1 MQWQAVALAHWHFHT
16 RVKPA
21 QIEKAKRRRN
31 RMRGVGRHARNLSV
45 IEEEALTRAL
55 GAVGECGTAE
65 AEDNEDELNSSDSF
79 DESPPVGA
87 GASSEEFPAR
97 YHLTFEGPALH
108 GSSSSVNDRHFAS
121 MSGELVP
128 HMPVAELA
136 IFANVEYMSNWALQ
150 TASTDRQGF
159 ALALLH
165 SSLHYL
171 DKVRCQL
178 CPIEPNGCVLSKSVF
193 IRVCVWARL
202 PRSDRLLWKQL
213 SRTRR
218 RRLQVVVAQAHIWM
232 MVIAKR

>member
-1 MQWQAVALAHWHFHT
+1 MQRQAVALAHWHFHT

-31 RMRGVGRHARNLSV
+31 RMRGGAGRHARNLSV
-45 IEEEALTRAL
+45 IEEEALTSAL
-55 GAVGECGTAE
+55 GAVGDYGGAGGP
-65 AEDNEDELNSSDSF
+65 EDAEDELLSSDSF
-79 DESPPVGA
+79 DDLPIGGNSGSGGGGV
-87 GASSEEFPAR
+87 SSEEYPAR

-108 GSSSSVNDRHFAS
+108 GSSSSVNERHFAS

-128 HMPVAELA
+128 HMPVAELS
-136 IFANVEYMSNWALQ
+136 IFANAEYMSNWAVE

-178 CPIEPNGCVLSKSVF
+178 CPCERASETHGT
-193 IRVCVWARL
+193 RL
-202 PRSDRLLWKQL
+202 
-213 SRTRR
+213 
-218 RRLQVVVAQAHIWM
+218 
-232 MVIAKR
+232 